1 MIIVRLRVERWEWDE
16 ANSVHLHTEGALL
29 LLQEIAASHPA
40 LFLSSFRETGI
51 AHGRELSLLLGER
64 SECDP
69 TRMSL
74 VIVFPSLDVG
84 VGWRAIKM
92 GSPLLG
98 SVLLPEEK

>member
-1 MIIVRLRVERWEWDE
+1 MIIVRLRVERWEGDE

-51 AHGRELSLLLGER
+51 AHGRELAPPQREGER

-69 TRMSL
+69 ARMSL

-84 VGWRAIKM
+84 VG
-92 GSPLLG
+92 GQ
-98 SVLLPEEK
+98 

>member
-1 MIIVRLRVERWEWDE
+1 MIIVRLRVEKWEGDE
-16 ANSVHLHTEGALL
+16 ANSVHLHTEGALLL

-84 VGWRAIKM
+84 VG
-92 GSPLLG
+92 GQ
-98 SVLLPEEK
+98 